1 MKKIID
7 TFLKDL
13 QGCKAKNK
21 SLDDILEDIQGLKS
35 WLDASIYFDNL
46 KLKNDKYKV
55 QFEIDNNIYNKVH
68 IVKIKFGAIDL
79 ENKNKTLKRYIEF

>member
-1 MKKIID
+1 MKKIIE

-13 QGCKAKNK
+13 EGYKSKNK
-21 SLDDILEDIQGLKS
+21 SLEAILEDTRELKS

-68 IVKIKFGAIDL
+68 VIKIKFGAMDP
-79 ENKNKTLKRYIEF
+79 ENKNKILKRYIEF